1 MKLSR
6 MTRNKIKGWLKE
18 KLRISRYRHSLSVQE
33 MAEELAEIYDADI
46 SKASLAGLVHDCAK
60 WMSPQRLLFSAE
72 YYNINLDILEQEHPS
87 ILHAII
93 GERLAAD
100 TFGITDEEIL
110 TAIKYHT
117 TGHARM
123 SLMDKIL
130 YVADF
135 AEPLREYDEAKPVR
149 KLAYVNLN
157 IAALKAAEQKL
168 RHLLRRGLVIHPNT
182 VAARN
187 EMILTLK
194 NTKIKVGKHKARQS
208 RHPESRKAGK
218 PNTVI

>member
-1 MKLSR
+1 
-6 MTRNKIKGWLKE
+6 
-18 KLRISRYRHSLSVQE
+18 
-33 MAEELAEIYDADI
+33 MAEELAEIYNADI

-60 WMSPQRLLFSAE
+60 WMSPHRLLFSAE
-72 YYNINLDILEQEHPS
+72 RHKINLDILEREHPS

-135 AEPLREYDEAKPVR
+135 AEPLREYDEAKSVR
-149 KLAYVNLN
+149 KLAYINLG
-157 IAALKAAEQKL
+157 IATLETAEQKL
-168 RHLLRRGLVIHPNT
+168 RHLLRRGFLIHPNT
-182 VAARN
+182 VAVRN
-187 EMILTLK
+187 EMILTVNK
-194 NTKIKVGKHKARQS
+194 
-208 RHPESRKAGK
+208 
-218 PNTVI
+218 